1 MLTAVGYTEF
11 IQMLH
16 GATSAV
22 RENAARLSALD
33 TAIGDGDHGVTM
45 LRAVGRLDDVVAK
58 ASGADLKGL
67 LSDIGWALL
76 GIDGGATGPLLGSWF
91 MGMADGAIPPPL
103 DAAALAA
110 AFEAG
115 LASVREQTKAKVGD
129 KTMMDALIPATET
142 LREGADRGLSIDEV
156 LRLAAE
162 AAERGAASTAEMTA
176 RFGRARNLG
185 ERTKGTADPGATSMS
200 VMFRGFYVGLTQP
213 VATAAH

>member
-1 MLTAVGYTEF
+1 MLTTVGYDEF
-11 IQMLH
+11 ILMLS
-16 GATSAV
+16 GATRAV
-22 RENAARLSALD
+22 RENYERLSALD

-45 LRAVGRLDDVVAK
+45 RRAVGRVDDVVAK
-58 ASGADLKGL
+58 ASGADLPGL

-91 MGMADGAIPPPL
+91 MGMSAGTTQPPL

-110 AFEAG
+110 MFEAG
-115 LASVREQTKAKVGD
+115 LASVQEQTKAKVGD
-129 KTMMDALIPATET
+129 KTMMDALIPATQA
-142 LREGADRGLSIDEV
+142 LRAGADRGLSIDEV

-162 AAERGAASTAEMTA
+162 AAEQGAASTKDLAA

-185 ERTKGTADPGATSMS
+185 ERTKGTQDPGATSMS

>member
-1 MLTAVGYTEF
+1 MLTAVGYDEF
-11 IQMLH
+11 ILMLT
-16 GATSAV
+16 GATRAV
-22 RENAARLSALD
+22 RENADRLSALD

-45 LRAVGRLDDVVAK
+45 LRAVGRVDEVIAK

-76 GIDGGATGPLLGSWF
+76 GIDGGATGPLLGSWL
-91 MGMADGAIPPPL
+91 MGMSDGATLPPL

-110 AFEAG
+110 VFEAG
-115 LASVREQTKAKVGD
+115 LASVQEQTKAKVGD
-129 KTMMDALIPATET
+129 KTMMDALIPATQA

-156 LRLAAE
+156 LGLAAE
-162 AAERGAASTAEMTA
+162 AAERGAASTTAMAA
-176 RFGRARNLG
+176 RFGRARNMG